1 MRPNQ
6 NARGIDR
13 DAPADDNHYQMTEFK
28 LLGGQGR
35 GEYAAGRLAEFVAN
49 CRRKK
54 MAVTP
59 QRLAVLRALLESGDH
74 PRADRIYARVRR
86 EHPRISLATVH
97 RTLERLCEVGE
108 ARKVTPLHD
117 TARYDGNTRPH
128 HHVVCVRCKRVE
140 DVDAPEFDGLL
151 AGRQTLG
158 EFQLIGCS
166 VEVRAL
172 CRRCGKRNA
181 GRSAS
186 NA

>member
-1 MRPNQ
+1 
-6 NARGIDR
+6 
-13 DAPADDNHYQMTEFK
+13 MTEVK

-35 GEYAAGRLAEFVAN
+35 GDYAEARLAEFVAN

-97 RTLERLCEVGE
+97 RTLERLCDVGE
-108 ARKVTPLHD
+108 ARKVTPLHE

-128 HHVVCVRCKRVE
+128 HHVVCVRCAI
-140 DVDAPEFDGLL
+140 DAASARPAVPLPLSEHACGAGSRRRDTHLVRAWS
-151 AGRQTLG
+151 AGRT
-158 EFQLIGCS
+158 
-166 VEVRAL
+166 
-172 CRRCGKRNA
+172 
-181 GRSAS
+181 AS
-186 NA
+186 GTR